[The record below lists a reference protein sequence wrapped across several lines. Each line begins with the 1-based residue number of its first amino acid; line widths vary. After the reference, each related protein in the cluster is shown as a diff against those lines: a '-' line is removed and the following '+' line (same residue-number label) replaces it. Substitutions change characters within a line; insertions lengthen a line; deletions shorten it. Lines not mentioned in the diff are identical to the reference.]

1 METNNTVGFET
12 VPKESLIYVEQYM
25 SDDQDKKDSA
35 VIIDLALRYARNLKL
50 GGDGK
55 DIWVFDIDETTLSN
69 LPYYAKHGY
78 GHDGRKLVFD
88 LDETTLSNLP
98 LLAQMGYGTKP
109 RDTTSRRNGLRKAS
123 TSLPASLRLYNEL
136 LRLEIKVAFLTG
148 KSESLKDATE
158 INQEISGIRV
168 SIKAINVNSN
178 QMKKKKLEE
187 IDGYEL
193 LET

>member
-1 METNNTVGFET
+1 MFPLLLLFLATLVATSQAQGDHIHLLLPQSDARKYDIPSLSCLSWHLAMETNNTVGFET

-78 GHDGRKLVFD
+78 GHVI
-88 LDETTLSNLP
+88 
-98 LLAQMGYGTKP
+98 
-109 RDTTSRRNGLRKAS
+109 
-123 TSLPASLRLYNEL
+123 
-136 LRLEIKVAFLTG
+136 IK
-148 KSESLKDATE
+148 
-158 INQEISGIRV
+158 
-168 SIKAINVNSN
+168 
-178 QMKKKKLEE
+178 
-187 IDGYEL
+187 
-193 LET
+193 